1 MIKSLYP
8 CQANP
13 ISSLKS
19 LSIIYHGLK
28 GKGFYEHFSDKDR
41 IAEITFVI
49 IPIIYPISYS
59 QVVFLLFTSVQVI
72 LIFSLVIFL
81 PVIPYAV

>member
-8 CQANP
+8 YQANP

-28 GKGFYEHFSDKDR
+28 GKGFCEHFSNKDR
-41 IAEITFVI
+41 IAEITFVTVL
-49 IPIIYPISYS
+49 IIYPISYS
-59 QVVFLLFTSVQVI
+59 PAVFLLSTSMPVI